1 MEKTTINDLRKGDRI
16 AVRDHNGK
24 QVPMFIE
31 NIRVQPCLERVRIT
45 LKSAWV
51 EVQFSADRN
60 DQIVLSNKWHCY
72 HSAAFKKVY
81 ILTP

>member
-31 NIRVQPCLERVRIT
+31 NIRVQPCLERLRI
-45 LKSAWV
+45 
-51 EVQFSADRN
+51 
-60 DQIVLSNKWHCY
+60 
-72 HSAAFKKVY
+72 
-81 ILTP
+81 P

>member
-51 EVQFSADRN
+51 EVQFSA
-60 DQIVLSNKWHCY
+60 ITLLE
-72 HSAAFKKVY
+72 AFV
-81 ILTP
+81 

>member
-31 NIRVQPCLERVRIT
+31 NIRSGYLPRPNGSDASL
-45 LKSAWV
+45 
-51 EVQFSADRN
+51 F
-60 DQIVLSNKWHCY
+60 
-72 HSAAFKKVY
+72 
-81 ILTP
+81 